1 MDGMG
6 GVTVSRGVLQL
17 DEEARPW
24 VTSLASVR
32 QVVPDHDP
40 EAALRAV
47 ERLLR
52 QRDRLAGKLRG
63 LRDSRRITGPE
74 LVAAH
79 EIGILIEWGQSVCSV
94 APMVR
99 TQFRERLAGS
109 TADVPEL
116 TWLWKL
122 EANHTRFEPW
132 REWARTQQVK
142 ADATLA
148 DLTVLFVVEDL
159 GAEQVGLKLRMD
171 RRRAL
176 RLLRQSLHD
185 YAVRMGKQE
194 GDHPPSLIP

>member
-6 GVTVSRGVLQL
+6 GVTVSRGVLRL

-24 VTSLASVR
+24 VTSLAAVR

-47 ERLLR
+47 ERLLKQRER
-52 QRDRLAGKLRG
+52 QAGKLRG

-79 EIGILIEWGQSVCSV
+79 EIGIIVEWSETARSI
-94 APMVR
+94 APLVR

-122 EANHTRFEPW
+122 ETSHTRYEPW
-132 REWARTQQVK
+132 KEWARTQPVK
-142 ADATLA
+142 GDATLA
-148 DLTVLFVVEDL
+148 DLTMLFVVEDL
-159 GAEQVGLKLRMD
+159 GLQQVADRLRMH
-171 RRRAL
+171 RHRAL
-176 RLLRQSLHD
+176 RLLRSSLHH
-185 YAVRMGKQE
+185 YAVRKGQQL
-194 GDHPPSLIP
+194 GDHPPDLIP